1 MGVSSRF
8 RRILAE
14 KCRELIELGYSCF
27 PKRANSKAPAF
38 GKGESYQRFLVIP
51 VREDLEFT
59 KLVLKRFEED
69 EWVGGIALA
78 GGVGGLVIIDYD
90 APKTSK
96 EAAER
101 ARKALE
107 LFGAAVYAENR
118 VELDLRRDKLY
129 RRGWHFALRVPVE
142 KIAGKKIR
150 VEHPYRAEFSVKHFG
165 LATVSPSILVKKD
178 SFSLYLRESSV
189 ELKET
194 LYDRRL
200 DTLPRLVEA
209 LGGKLS
215 ITEPGAPPGTV
226 AAPAKPGQP
235 YHGLN
240 LGVGREEVWSFLKAY
255 AEMTDCPGLLRLVES
270 LEKRDPMPVPYF
282 IYQDYVTDTNHPRS
296 SWTLVENLLAR
307 ILAEAGARDDAF
319 EELAEALRESEEKY
333 EKLVGPTGHETLRR
347 NIASAKRFAEFG
359 HDKAGACVLKL
370 AGLCSNPCTETGFI
384 KLASPL
390 AREALSRAYLRA
402 KRLA

>member
-1 MGVSSRF
+1 MSSRF

-38 GKGESYQRFLVIP
+38 RKGESYQRFLVVP
-51 VREDLEFT
+51 VREDPEFA

-69 EWVGGIALA
+69 EWVGGLALA
-78 GGVGGLVIIDYD
+78 GGVGGLAIIDYD
-90 APKTSK
+90 APKTSR
-96 EAAER
+96 EASQR
-101 ARKALE
+101 AREALKV
-107 LFGAAVYAENR
+107 FGAVVYAENR
-118 VELDLRRDKLY
+118 VELDLRRDQLR
-129 RRGWHFALRVPVE
+129 RRGWHFALRVPVD
-142 KIAGKKIR
+142 KLSGKKIR

-165 LATVSPSILVKKD
+165 LATISPSILVSKD
-178 SFSLYLRESSV
+178 SFSVYLRESSV

-200 DTLPRLVEA
+200 DTLPRLVET
-209 LGGKLS
+209 LGGKLV
-215 ITEPGAPPGTV
+215 ITEPGAPPSTG
-226 AAPAKPGQP
+226 APTKTGQP
-235 YHGLN
+235 YHALN
-240 LGVGREEVWSFLKAY
+240 LGVGREEVWGFLRAY
-255 AEMTDCPGLLRLVES
+255 AEMIDCPGLLRLVES
-270 LEKRDPMPVPYF
+270 LEKREPMPVPYF
-282 IYQDYVTDTNHPRS
+282 IYQDYVGDTNHPRS
-296 SWTLVENLLAR
+296 SWTIVENLLAR
-307 ILAEAGARDDAF
+307 ILAEAGARDEAF

-347 NIASAKRFAEFG
+347 NIAAAKKFAEFG
-359 HDKAGACVLKL
+359 HDKAGACVFKL